1 MDLQVAV
8 ENVFHDYKINSFDT
22 VLYVEISMDLRVIW
36 YQVIS
41 DFDPGMCT

>member
-8 ENVFHDYKINSFDT
+8 ENLLQDFDT
-22 VLYVEISMDLRVIW
+22 VLYVEISMDLPVIW

-41 DFDPGMCT
+41 DF

>member
-8 ENVFHDYKINSFDT
+8 ENVLQDYKINSFDT
-22 VLYVEISMDLRVIW
+22 VLYVEIAMDLPVIW